1 MNSYF
6 FRVEHDLLRSEAF
19 KTLGGSAIKVYL
31 VIGLYS
37 DFGTDWAYPSIRTIA
52 KQAGLSRQTVLAAIE
67 QLTRIGL
74 LATSKAKGRSTAY
87 RIIRQAPER
96 PPRSKATAAGQ
107 GAEKPTGTGPRLLEV
122 PPPSVPESLEVPPRS
137 GPNPG
142 PVAAQSFGPIGP
154 ASRPEREPTSRE
166 DQTASIPIPGTP
178 FRLTAEGRLL
188 VAVDLQE
195 LLTNQGIPGQLA
207 QRLLAQKD
215 PEAVAKVLLNAFYLQ
230 SQGKLQNGPG
240 YIRAGIEDG
249 YDLLPQ
255 VASRLENRRRELE
268 TQLRQVAARQQTGP
282 RGRPTSRRTSRRRL
296 HDRATQPRA
305 TRPAR
310 PAGHRPAPRAARSP
324 QPHPLQPL
332 RPQQGLRAGLFFLA
346 NSPGRGSVRIGTQRP
361 LGRSRAAPE

>member
-37 DFGTDWAYPSIRTIA
+37 DFGTDWAYPSVRTIA
-52 KQAGLSRQTVLAAIE
+52 RQAGLSRQTVLTAIE
-67 QLTRIGL
+67 QLTRMGV
-74 LATSKAKGRSTAY
+74 LAASKAQGRSTAY
-87 RIIRQAPER
+87 RIIRQAPQR
-96 PPRSKATAAGQ
+96 PPRAKAAPR
-107 GAEKPTGTGPRLLEV
+107 AEELTGTRPDFLDV
-122 PPPSVPESLEVPPRS
+122 PPRTGPESLEATSPGGPRS
-137 GPNPG
+137 GPA
-142 PVAAQSFGPIGP
+142 AAQAFGLTGP
-154 ASRPEREPTSRE
+154 DSRPEPEPTSKE
-166 DQTASIPIPGTP
+166 DHTASIPIPGTP

-207 QRLLAQKD
+207 QRLVAQKD

-268 TQLRQVAARQQTGP
+268 AQLRRIALRQQQTREVDAQAAEQAAIAYVIEQLSP
-282 RGRPTSRRTSRRRL
+282 DEVDRLVERAVRLLPEPIVRRNPTLSNPFVRGKVYEL
-296 HDRATQPRA
+296 ACGE
-305 TRPAR
+305 PAD
-310 PAGHRPAPRAARSP
+310 
-324 QPHPLQPL
+324 
-332 RPQQGLRAGLFFLA
+332 
-346 NSPGRGSVRIGTQRP
+346 
-361 LGRSRAAPE
+361 